1 MMLKPS
7 LRIIQDSNQILQLT
21 KIKELEHMQKLQPLS
36 FVGLHCWLK
45 KNKRFFRGNKYIS
58 LRSFFFGK
66 KLSISLLKDWLL
78 CYLPVSPEKSWKTGE
93 FGCCFIVKE
102 LWFWRM
108 IILLQQMIIFMQQ
121 CPAFCSLPTKL
132 SKLLF
137 KLDKHCLLS
146 CHWVQNSATTSCS

>member
-1 MMLKPS
+1 MMLKPF
-7 LRIIQDSNQILQLT
+7 LWIIQDSNQILELT
-21 KIKELEHMQKLQPLS
+21 KIKELEQMQKLQPLS

-45 KNKRFFRGNKYIS
+45 KNKRCFRGNKY
-58 LRSFFFGK
+58 RSVIFFWK

-78 CYLPVSPEKSWKTGE
+78 CYICSWKTGE
-93 FGCCFIVKE
+93 FGSYFIVKE

-121 CPAFCSLPTKL
+121 CPAFYSLPTKL